1 MSLIII
7 MSHSPESAKETLFQI
22 CNSDRD
28 ILRRNLAS
36 NLSRI
41 DSEDRDFCISL
52 FEKLIKD
59 IDSDTRVL
67 STTYLGSL
75 ARLDKKIFC
84 QFAKEI
90 TEYGDARMIQRLI
103 DSGLRHYLSL
113 DTDDSD
119 NLVPKI
125 WTICNQ
131 ESKSQLSGMMLG
143 IFEVNPE
150 SFFKISSQINHL
162 DLDSHRDLVDRITLR
177 NKKLGESIRNN
188 Q

>member
-1 MSLIII
+1 
-7 MSHSPESAKETLFQI
+7 
-22 CNSDRD
+22 
-28 ILRRNLAS
+28 
-36 NLSRI
+36 
-41 DSEDRDFCISL
+41 
-52 FEKLIKD
+52 
-59 IDSDTRVL
+59 
-67 STTYLGSL
+67 
-75 ARLDKKIFC
+75 
-84 QFAKEI
+84 
-90 TEYGDARMIQRLI
+90 MIQRLI

-177 NKKLGESIRNN
+177 NKKLGDSIRNN